1 MRGKKAPKREVQ
13 ADRIYQSTVVTKLI
27 NYVMRGGKKSI
38 AEKIVYGAMDKVKK
52 IVKKDDILDVLEK
65 AIENVGPKVELRSR
79 RVGGANYQVPIPV
92 SKDRRITLAL
102 RWIVGAARDKKGQ
115 RMIDKLAKEIVDA
128 YNNTGDAVQKRQ
140 NLHKMAEA
148 NKAFAIFRW

>member
-27 NYVMRGGKKSI
+27 NYVMRDGKKSI

>member
-1 MRGKKAPKREVQ
+1 MRGKKAPEREVQ

-27 NYVMRGGKKSI
+27 NYVMRDGKKSI